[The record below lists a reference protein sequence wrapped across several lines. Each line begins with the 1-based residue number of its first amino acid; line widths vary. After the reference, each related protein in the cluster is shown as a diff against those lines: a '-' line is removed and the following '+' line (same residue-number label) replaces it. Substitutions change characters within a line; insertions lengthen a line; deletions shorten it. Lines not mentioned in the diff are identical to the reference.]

1 MNLATNGNKKIPKKS
16 PKIFECIPCCYT
28 CSNKK
33 DFTKHIST
41 QKHNRQ
47 QMATKSPQK
56 SPYDFSC
63 ESCGKGYKS
72 RAGLWRHKKICEI
85 VENENLNF
93 SKKNNIHIEENE
105 LMNND
110 HTIIS
115 DLKNLIIQQ
124 EENHRRQMNEL
135 IPKIGNTNN
144 TITNEYNIN
153 LFLNNE
159 CKDALNLTDFI
170 SQLTLKMSNI
180 EQNSKLGYVEGVSKL
195 FINGLDELEINKRPI
210 HCGDSKNEV
219 LYVKENN
226 IWNVDD
232 QDNIKMRNA
241 IEEVTKNNIKQI
253 SSWVDNNPG
262 CMETGTNENKTY
274 IDLISNNVS
283 SETDDKDIKQI
294 IKNIAKEVAID
305 SNYTDVNE
313 K

>member
-1 MNLATNGNKKIPKKS
+1 
-16 PKIFECIPCCYT
+16 
-28 CSNKK
+28 
-33 DFTKHIST
+33 
-41 QKHNRQ
+41 
-47 QMATKSPQK
+47 MATKSPQK
-56 SPYDFSC
+56 SPDVLSC
-63 ESCGKGYKS
+63 ENCGKTYKS
-72 RAGLWRHKKICEI
+72 RAGLWRHKKNCENF
-85 VENENLNF
+85 ENENSNF
-93 SKKNNIHIEENE
+93 SKKNTINIDEQE
-105 LMNND
+105 LSNKD

-124 EENHRRQMNEL
+124 EENHRRQINEL

-170 SQLTLKMSNI
+170 SQLKLKMTNI

-219 LYVKENN
+219 LYVKEND

-253 SSWVDNNPG
+253 SCWVDNNPG

-274 IDLISNNVS
+274 IELISNNVAPTE
-283 SETDDKDIKQI
+283 SEDKDIKQI

-305 SNYTDVNE
+305 SNYSD
-313 K
+313 